1 MAQSSMP
8 RQLSLILIE
17 LDLSQ
22 EVRRWAANPTQ
33 KLVPIEHNRQ
43 FSRTH
48 TSDSERSCDK
58 SPYGIGDS
66 LGEWVAEGE
75 VVSWGAFDAAICALK
90 CMIVFKQVQGYQK
103 EGLTLCGQITCRVK
117 EPIRGIHRRR
127 FQLDSGRSSKSA
139 RCSPLQLAS
148 TASAVCA
155 LNRGDAGYL
164 KCL

>member
-75 VVSWGAFDAAICALK
+75 VVSWGAFDAAICAP
-90 CMIVFKQVQGYQK
+90 FKRVQGKSEIVETRGPYAM
-103 EGLTLCGQITCRVK
+103 GQITCRVK
-117 EPIRGIHRRR
+117 EQIRGIHRRR

-139 RCSPLQLAS
+139 RCSPFNLRPQHPLPR
-148 TASAVCA
+148 CA
-155 LNRGDAGYL
+155 H
-164 KCL
+164 